1 MQLWTSERASIWAMG
16 ETGQKNGPGIQNR
29 MISQIRKWGENIL
42 FEATASSI
50 WFFMHETDFLGP
62 MVHFFNSD

>member
-1 MQLWTSERASIWAMG
+1 MG